1 MRRFIGLAMV
11 AMFGLAGC
19 ASNDSAR
26 SMESVLGSSTAADDG
41 NETSV
46 VDVVATTLSGE
57 SFSLQEALQKK
68 PVVLWFWAP
77 G

>member
-1 MRRFIGLAMV
+1 MV
-11 AMFGLAGC
+11 TMFGLAGC

-26 SMESVLGSSTAADDG
+26 SIESVLGNSTAADDG

-46 VDVVATTLSGE
+46 VDVVATTLNGE